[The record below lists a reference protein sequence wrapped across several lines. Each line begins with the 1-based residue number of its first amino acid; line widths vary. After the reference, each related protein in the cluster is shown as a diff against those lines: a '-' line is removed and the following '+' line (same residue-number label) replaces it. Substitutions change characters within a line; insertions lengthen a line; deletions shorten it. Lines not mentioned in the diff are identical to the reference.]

1 MRSFAY
7 LPPATSRSNVP
18 RSTINLT
25 NGSRSALNWRVKTF
39 VFVVIMA
46 GLGVVFLIQKR
57 NEQSAATTAANQPVA
72 TQSVS
77 PRPVSEHNWMKH
89 ALDTTAKVKR
99 QVAEQRKEDGTR

>member
-1 MRSFAY
+1 M
-7 LPPATSRSNVP
+7 
-18 RSTINLT
+18 
-25 NGSRSALNWRVKTF
+25 KTF

-77 PRPVSEHNWMKH
+77 QHPGSEPNWMKH
-89 ALDTTAKVKR
+89 ALDPTAKVKR
-99 QVAEQRKEDGTR
+99 QVAEQRKEEGTR